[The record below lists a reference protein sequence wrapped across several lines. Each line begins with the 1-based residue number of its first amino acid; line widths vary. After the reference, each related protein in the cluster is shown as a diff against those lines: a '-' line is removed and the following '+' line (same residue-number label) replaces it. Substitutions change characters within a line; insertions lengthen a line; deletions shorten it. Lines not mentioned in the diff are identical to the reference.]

1 MEGIRDLEKFRQTLA
16 KLGTAKWS
24 SQNKIAITSSTRVGD
39 ELLLPTN
46 SLKIMNEDAVITQEG
61 GVTRSQGWRATKTPS
76 LKEQQ
81 TESRQFPRLYK

>member
-1 MEGIRDLEKFRQTLA
+1 MDMNGHWKTLA

-24 SQNKIAITSSTRVGD
+24 SQNKIAIISSTRVGD

-61 GVTRSQGWRATKTPS
+61 GVTR
-76 LKEQQ
+76 
-81 TESRQFPRLYK
+81 Y

>member
-1 MEGIRDLEKFRQTLA
+1 MQTINTLISIGISTNTLSGLEKGFGDLEKFRKTLA
-16 KLGTAKWS
+16 KLGTAEWS

-61 GVTRSQGWRATKTPS
+61 GVTRS
-76 LKEQQ
+76 
-81 TESRQFPRLYK
+81 